1 MIHQSAIDKI
11 AQDKS
16 YRPVNIPAYET
27 VPLQHQAAAGP
38 ADDAGDDDEEA
49 G

>member
-1 MIHQSAIDKI
+1 MEKI
-11 AQDKS
+11 AQDKN
-16 YRPVNIPAYET
+16 YRPVNIPAQYET
-27 VPLQHQAAAGP
+27 VPMLHELAAA